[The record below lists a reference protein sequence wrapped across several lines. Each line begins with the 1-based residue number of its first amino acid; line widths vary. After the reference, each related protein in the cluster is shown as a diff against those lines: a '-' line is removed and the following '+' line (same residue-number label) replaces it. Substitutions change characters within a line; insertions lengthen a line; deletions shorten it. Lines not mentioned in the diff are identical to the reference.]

1 MEDYPILYSKV
12 VLIKDSDPATLIEKF
27 DRLEIDQ
34 TYTIGKSIAVLFND
48 SVIGHLPRKST
59 RTVWRHIHGKIELQA
74 DIYEKTGT
82 GWKNEAWY
90 SMLTR
95 SFELGLRIRF
105 CYENRD
111 DRKLF
116 LAHITLNQLNTF
128 PDIDRFDCPESL
140 ASLAFP
146 VKDENGVS
154 PLFFPLTIE
163 SSM

>member
-1 MEDYPILYSKV
+1 MEDYPTLYSKV
-12 VLIKDSDPATLIEKF
+12 VLINDIDPATLIGKF
-27 DRLEIDQ
+27 VHLEIDE
-34 TYTIGKSIAVLFND
+34 TYTIGKSVAVIFNE
-48 SVIGHLPRKST
+48 SVIGHLCKKST

-74 DIYEKTGT
+74 DIYQETGT
-82 GWKNEAWY
+82 GWQNGAWY

-95 SFELGLRIRF
+95 SFELGVRIRF

-116 LAHITLNQLNTF
+116 LAHVTQNRLNSF
-128 PDIDRFDCPESL
+128 PGIDRFDCPESL

-154 PLFFPLTIE
+154 PLIFLH
-163 SSM
+163 